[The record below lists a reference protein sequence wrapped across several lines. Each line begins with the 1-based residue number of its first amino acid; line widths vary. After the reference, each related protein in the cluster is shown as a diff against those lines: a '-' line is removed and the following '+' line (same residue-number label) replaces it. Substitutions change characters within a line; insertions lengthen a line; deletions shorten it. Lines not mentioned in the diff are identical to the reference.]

1 MDFIATIGLIIGI
14 AVMIVLTF
22 RGHHIFVGSLTGGAI
37 VILTN
42 RINAVTALSEGYL
55 PGLAGFIQS
64 FLFMFLFGA
73 ILGQFMTESGAAKAI
88 AYKVIDIFGKSR
100 AILILVLVT
109 VVLTYGGVSVFVVI
123 FSVYPIALHL
133 FKEADIPKR
142 IIPACVNLGGGTFT
156 MTCLPGTPA
165 LTNVIPTQYLGT
177 TTTAAPV
184 LGIICSIIMFTLGM
198 FYLTWEARRLKG
210 KGMTFVPGEGEVVG
224 TLTDEERQ
232 TLPNFVLSILP
243 ILIIFVTN
251 VSGPKLLGLNANYSV
266 SLGLLLAVFY
276 CYFVFRNRYTDVKGM
291 ITTGSQGA
299 VMALVNTAAIVGF
312 GGIVKIAPAFQNF
325 VDFAAGLPFS
335 PIVSMILGVNIV
347 AGITGSSSGGL
358 TIFYNTMAEKFMTE
372 SINPQVFHRIS
383 SIAAGCLDSLPHA
396 GPNITFLNV
405 TKLSYAEG
413 YYPIFVITCII
424 PIITITI
431 ATILASLGVV

>member
-1 MDFIATIGLIIGI
+1 MDFIAAFGLIVGI

-42 RINAVTALSEGYL
+42 RINAVTALTEGYL
-55 PGLAGFIQS
+55 TSLAGFVQS

-73 ILGQFMTESGAAKAI
+73 ILGQFMSESGAAKAI

-109 VVLTYGGVSVFVVI
+109 AVLTYGGVSVFVVI
-123 FSVYPIALHL
+123 FSVYPIALYL

-142 IIPACVNLGGGTFT
+142 LIPGAVNLGGGTFT

-184 LGIICSIIMFTLGM
+184 LGIICGVTMFILGM
-198 FYLTWEARRLKG
+198 LYLTWEAKRLKG
-210 KGMTFVPGEGEVVG
+210 KGMTFVAGEGEVIGSVSE
-224 TLTDEERQ
+224 EERK
-232 TLPNFVLSILP
+232 TLPSFFLSVLP
-243 ILIIFVTN
+243 IIIIFITN
-251 VSGPKLLGLNANYSV
+251 VSGPKLLGLNANFSV

-276 CYFVFRNRYTDVKGM
+276 CYLVFRNRYTDVKGM
-291 ITTGSQGA
+291 ITKGSQGA
-299 VMALVNTAAIVGF
+299 IMALVNTAAIVGF
-312 GGIVKIAPAFQNF
+312 GGIVKIAPAFESF
-325 VDFAAGLPFS
+325 VNMAAGLPFS

-358 TIFYNTMAEKFMTE
+358 TIFYNTMAEKFMADN
-372 SINPQVFHRIS
+372 INVQVFHRIS

-396 GPNITFLNV
+396 GPNITILNV

-413 YYPIFVITCII
+413 YYPIFVITCVI
-424 PIITITI
+424 PIITVTL
-431 ATILASLGVV
+431 ATILATLGVV